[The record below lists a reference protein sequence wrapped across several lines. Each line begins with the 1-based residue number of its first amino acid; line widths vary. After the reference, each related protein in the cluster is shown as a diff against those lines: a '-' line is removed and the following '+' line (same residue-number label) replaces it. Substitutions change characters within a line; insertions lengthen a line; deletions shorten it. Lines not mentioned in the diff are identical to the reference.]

1 MRINRKN
8 RLRLL
13 QKWLRSWQNRIQYLQ
28 HRRHGQ
34 NQYRIMELQSVR
46 CLSYLPNIGKRN
58 QEMKRNPTT
67 STSHLS
73 AVDRILRCMQGM
85 NEDNRKFVIVIRCQ
99 LKKGKKNLY
108 ILYFY
113 FLCPTIVFI
122 LTGLLGSS
130 VFYSPIRPLYIKFCV
145 HSFKIYSLILE
156 TNSFLFY
163 FILFYFF

>member
-1 MRINRKN
+1 MRINRQN

-13 QKWLRSWQNRIQYLQ
+13 QKWLRSWQNRIQYIQ

-46 CLSYLPNIGKRN
+46 CLSYLPNIGKRK

-99 LKKGKKNLY
+99 LKKGKKKSLY
-108 ILYFY
+108 
-113 FLCPTIVFI
+113 
-122 LTGLLGSS
+122 
-130 VFYSPIRPLYIKFCV
+130 PI
-145 HSFKIYSLILE
+145 
-156 TNSFLFY
+156 FLFSMSNDRVY
-163 FILFYFF
+163 FDGITGFQRFLQSDKTTVHKILCSFF